1 MEKLLKVKKVKFNP
15 GDIVLACT
23 DGLLNA
29 RNIRGEMF
37 GKDRISQSIVENL
50 GFPAEKM
57 SQFLYDQLLDFTSK
71 ELEDDVSVVIMKYL
85 TK

>member
-1 MEKLLKVKKVKFNP
+1 
-15 GDIVLACT
+15 
-23 DGLLNA
+23 
-29 RNIRGEMF
+29 MF